1 MDEKTI
7 LLFDDYLQGALSPE
21 AKEAF
26 ESRLKTEPALNDAFI
41 IFRDVN
47 QHLSHH
53 LSEER
58 ATFKSTLE
66 TIADQHLD
74 TSAVPKK
81 AVKVIRFNP
90 WKYAIAAS
98 VVVLMGL
105 MFMYQSG
112 GDPLYADYAFNESIS
127 LVERDGEGTAFAK
140 AETAFNAKE
149 YQEAIVYFDAILA
162 ADSANAEVQYYK
174 GIALVEVEK
183 YDEAAVIFS
192 QLADG
197 NTLYKHK
204 ATWYNALSKLKQG
217 DENACKQLLEKMPV
231 AAEDYEVA
239 QELLKKL

>member
-7 LLFDDYLQGALSPE
+7 LLFDDYLQGVLSLE
-21 AKEAF
+21 AKAAF

-47 QHLSHH
+47 QHLRHH

-74 TSAVPKK
+74 TSVVPKK
-81 AVKVIRFNP
+81 EVKVIRFNP

-98 VVVLMGL
+98 VILLIGL
-105 MFMYQSG
+105 LFMYPSG
-112 GDPLYADYAFNESIS
+112 EPLYADYAFNESIS
-127 LVERDGEGTAFAK
+127 LMERDGEGTAFAK

-162 ADSANAEVQYYK
+162 SDSANAEVEYYK
-174 GIALVEVEK
+174 GIALVEIEK
-183 YDEAAVIFS
+183 YAEADAIFS

-197 NTLYKHK
+197 NTLYTQK
-204 ATWYNALSKLKQG
+204 ATWYGALSKLKQG
-217 DENACKQLLEKMPV
+217 DKNACKQLLEKIPTT
-231 AAEDYEVA
+231 AEDYEVA

>member
-7 LLFDDYLQGALSPE
+7 LLFDDYLQGALSPQ

-26 ESRLKTEPALNDAFI
+26 ESRLKKDPALNDAFI

-58 ATFKSTLE
+58 AMFRSTLE
-66 TIADQHLD
+66 TIADQHLK
-74 TSAVPKK
+74 TQEVPKK
-81 AVKVIRFNP
+81 ETKVIRFTP
-90 WKYAIAAS
+90 WKYAIAAA
-98 VVVLMGL
+98 VIVLIGL
-105 MFMYQSG
+105 TFMFSS

-149 YQEAIVYFDAILA
+149 YLEAIVYFDAILA

-183 YDEAAVIFS
+183 YDEAAAIFN
-192 QLADG
+192 QLTDG

-217 DENACKQLLEKMPV
+217 DTNACKQLLEKIPV
-231 AAEDYEVA
+231 TAEDYKVA
-239 QELLKKL
+239 QELLEKL

>member
-1 MDEKTI
+1 MDEETL

-21 AKEAF
+21 AKKTF

-58 ATFKSTLE
+58 AAFKDTLK
-66 TIADQHLD
+66 TVADQHLD
-74 TSAVPKK
+74 TSVAPKK
-81 AVKVIRFNP
+81 PVKVIRFNP
-90 WKYAIAAS
+90 WKYAIAAA
-98 VVVLMGL
+98 VIVLIGL
-105 MFMYQSG
+105 TFMFSS

-149 YQEAIVYFDAILA
+149 YQEAITYFNAILA
-162 ADSANAEVQYYK
+162 SDDANAEVQYYK
-174 GIALVEVEK
+174 GIALVEVGK
-183 YDEAAVIFS
+183 YDEADAIFS

-197 NTLYKHK
+197 NTLYKDK
-204 ATWYNALSKLKQG
+204 ATWYGALSKLKQG
-217 DENACKQLLEKMPV
+217 DKQACKQLLEKIP
-231 AAEDYEVA
+231 AGAEDHEVA

>member
-26 ESRLKTEPALNDAFI
+26 ESRLKTEPALKDAFV

-47 QHLSHH
+47 QHLHH
-53 LSEER
+53 YHSEER
-58 ATFKSTLE
+58 ATFKDTLKKVSDQY
-66 TIADQHLD
+66 IAP
-74 TSAVPKK
+74 SVAPKK
-81 AVKVIRFNP
+81 EVKVIRFNP
-90 WKYAIAAS
+90 WKYAIAAA
-98 VVVLMGL
+98 VVVLLGL
-105 MFMYQSG
+105 TFMFSS
-112 GDPLYADYAFNESIS
+112 GDPLYAEYAFNDSIS

-149 YQEAIVYFDAILA
+149 YQEAIGYFDAILA
-162 ADSANAEVQYYK
+162 SDGANAEVQYYK

-183 YDEAAVIFS
+183 YDKADAIFS

-204 ATWYNALSKLKQG
+204 ATWYNALSKLKQD
-217 DENACKQLLEKMPV
+217 DENACKQLLEKIP
-231 AAEDYEVA
+231 AGAEDYEVA

>member
-7 LLFDDYLQGALSPE
+7 RLFDDYLQGALSPE
-21 AKEAF
+21 AKKAF
-26 ESRLKTEPALNDAFI
+26 ESRLKTDPALNDAFI

-47 QHLSHH
+47 QHLRHH
-53 LSEER
+53 HSEER

-74 TSAVPKK
+74 ALVAPKK
-81 AVKVIRFNP
+81 EVKVIRFNP

-98 VVVLMGL
+98 VVLLIGF
-105 MFMYQSG
+105 MFMYQPG
-112 GDPLYADYAFNESIS
+112 QPLYADYAFNEPIS

-140 AETAFNAKE
+140 AETAFNAKK
-149 YQEAIVYFDAILA
+149 YQEAITYFDAILA
-162 ADSANAEVQYYK
+162 SDSANAEVQYYK
-174 GIALVEVEK
+174 GIALVEIEN
-183 YDEAAVIFS
+183 YEQADAIFS

-217 DENACKQLLEKMPV
+217 DENACKQLLEKIPV
-231 AAEDYEVA
+231 SAEDYEVA